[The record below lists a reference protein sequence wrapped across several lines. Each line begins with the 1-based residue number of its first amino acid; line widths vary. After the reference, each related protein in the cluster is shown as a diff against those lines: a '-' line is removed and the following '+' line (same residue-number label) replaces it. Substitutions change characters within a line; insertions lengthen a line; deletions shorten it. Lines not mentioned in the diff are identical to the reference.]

1 MNISDK
7 MILSKR
13 RVGTLHNKPVVELIT
28 KGGLH
33 LVVTE
38 KDGKTEIIGS
48 GPHRAVSRY
57 IAEKREPDLVY
68 TELSK
73 SDSLDLASIL
83 SVVPRYQDLTEQLN
97 AMMNRE

>member
-1 MNISDK
+1 MNITEK
-7 MILSKR
+7 MILSKK

-38 KDGKTEIIGS
+38 KDGQTEILGS

-57 IAEKREPDLVY
+57 IAERKEPDLVY

-73 SDSLDLASIL
+73 SDALDLASIL

-97 AMMNRE
+97 ALMRK